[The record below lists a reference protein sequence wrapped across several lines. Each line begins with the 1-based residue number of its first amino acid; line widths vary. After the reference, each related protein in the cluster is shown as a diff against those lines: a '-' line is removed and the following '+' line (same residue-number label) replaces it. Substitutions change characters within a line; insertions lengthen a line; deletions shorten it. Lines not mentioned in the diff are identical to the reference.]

1 MADNRQNHGVPFRA
15 THTHGTAA
23 LATIAA
29 VSGKR
34 HYITDIAISS
44 DKDGAVVQV
53 KDDTTVI
60 WQMNLTNAVTG
71 GPYIYWQSFV
81 VPLIGSKGKAVS
93 ITVDGNS
100 VCKANIA
107 GFTI

>member
-1 MADNRQNHGVPFRA
+1 MADNRQNHGVPFMV

-23 LATIAA
+23 LATKAA
-29 VSGKR
+29 VSCKR
-34 HYITDIAISS
+34 HYITDIAVSS

-53 KDDTTVI
+53 KDGSTVI

-81 VPLIGSKGKAVS
+81 VPLIGSKSAAVS
-93 ITVDGNS
+93 ITVDGTS